1 MNSLEIKKEL
11 NELLEMTAK
20 EGASDL
26 HISIARYPTLRID
39 GKLIP
44 LTNKEILTPGRAEE
58 LCFALLDERQKDQF
72 LKNKEID
79 LSYNFEERARFR
91 VNIFRQKGY
100 IGASLRLI
108 PSEIRTIEELNLPP
122 IIHKFTKLKQ
132 GFVLMVGPTGHGKST
147 SLAALIDEINHN
159 RNDCIITIEDP
170 IEYVFTQDRCIIS
183 QREIYHDSRSFHVA
197 LRSVFREDANVIMVG
212 EMRDPE
218 TISTAVT
225 AAETGHLVF
234 ATLHTNNAA
243 QTIDRIID
251 SFPANQQSQIRA
263 QLASSLQGIVSQR
276 LIPRVDGGRIPATEI
291 LLANAAIRNLIRENK
306 THQLDLVIETSSEAG
321 MLPLNKSLAN
331 LVEKGEISR
340 QSAELYSLNPKDLK
354 ILLKSSSK

>member
-1 MNSLEIKKEL
+1 MNSIEIKKEL

-39 GKLIP
+39 GRLIP
-44 LTNKEILTPGRAEE
+44 LTNKEILTPAHAEE
-58 LCFALLDERQKDQF
+58 LCFALLNEKQKDQF
-72 LKNKEID
+72 LKDKEID

-100 IGASLRLI
+100 VGASLRLI
-108 PSEIRTIEELNLPP
+108 PAEIRTIEELNLPSV
-122 IIHKFTKLKQ
+122 IRKFTKLKQ

-263 QLASSLQGIVSQR
+263 QLASSLQGIISQR

-291 LLANAAIRNLIRENK
+291 LLANAAVRNLIRENK
-306 THQLDLVIETSSEAG
+306 NHQLDLVIETNFEEG
-321 MLPLNKSLAN
+321 MLSLNKSLAN
-331 LVEKGEISR
+331 LVEKGEITR
-340 QSAELYSLNPKDLK
+340 QNAELYSLNPKDLK
-354 ILLKSSSK
+354 MLLKNKQ